1 MGLCLLSIDFNT
13 KAVDE
18 VSMTVTLILMTLYAL
33 SIALFCLAT
42 QHLPI
47 LSRDALHRVSSLDA
61 LRGVLATAVIVHH
74 FMVSYYWHVNGVWE
88 TTDSRVLNNMGT
100 VPVSLFFMITGYL
113 FTAKVYRSEPK
124 WRQILSSRVRRIFPM
139 YLFSVAL
146 ITAIAVYQSAGVS
159 ASIMDTL
166 KALGRWVIFI
176 GSPIN
181 GFPETVRV
189 NASVQWTLLYEAVF
203 YLSLP
208 VLYCL
213 LRRRLPG
220 PAVAVAVAVTL
231 ITLACLWG
239 EYHHH
244 FHNRFIKL
252 FAVGIAV
259 AVFEERMRQWR
270 IDFKGVR
277 CTLAAIAIL
286 LICMKLKSYSTL
298 QMLILGIPFAL
309 FVLGNNLHGVLEV
322 RGLKILGE
330 ASFSI
335 YLLHGIVIYSLFSL
349 LNVYDFASSDT
360 FSYLLYLPLII
371 LLTSSLSVATYWCIE
386 HPFLHKRTSDADP
399 ERHRL

>member
-1 MGLCLLSIDFNT
+1 
-13 KAVDE
+13 
-18 VSMTVTLILMTLYAL
+18 MTVTLILITLYVL
-33 SIALFCLAT
+33 SIAMFCFAT
-42 QHLPI
+42 QRLPI
-47 LSRDALHRVSSLDA
+47 LSRDALHRVSSLDG

-74 FMVSYYWHVNGVWE
+74 FIVSYYWHVNGAWQ

-113 FTAKVYRSEPK
+113 FTAKICRSEPK
-124 WRQILSSRVRRIFPM
+124 WRQILTSRVRRIFPM

-146 ITAIAVYQSAGVS
+146 IAAIALYQSTGVN
-159 ASIMDTL
+159 APLMDTL
-166 KALGRWVIFI
+166 KALGRWVMFI

-181 GFPETVRV
+181 GFQDTVRI

-213 LRRRLPG
+213 LRRKLPG
-220 PAVAVAVAVTL
+220 MAVIIAL
-231 ITLACLWG
+231 IALACLWG

-259 AVFEERMRQWR
+259 AVFEDRMRQWQ

-277 CTLAAIAIL
+277 CTLVAVAIL
-286 LICMKLKSYSTL
+286 LISMKLKSYSTL

-309 FVLGNNLHGVLEV
+309 FVLGSSLSGMLEI

-335 YLLHGIVIYSLFSL
+335 YLLHGIVIYSVFSL
-349 LNVYDFASSDT
+349 LGVYDFTTPDPL
-360 FSYLLYLPLII
+360 SYVLYLPLIV
-371 LLTSSLSVATYWCIE
+371 LLTSSISVATYWCIE
-386 HPFLHKRTSDADP
+386 HPFLRKAKAALP
-399 ERHRL
+399 QA